1 MVWLLVGVF
10 GERHQYLPM
19 SIFSTT
25 HTLEQA
31 FLLKVG
37 KVELVLH
44 NPYTIWT
51 GKLEMVLLFNR
62 GTRLCD

>member
-1 MVWLLVGVF
+1 MSEIRVRELLVGVF
-10 GERHQYLPM
+10 GELHQYLPM

-44 NPYTIWT
+44 NPYTIV
-51 GKLEMVLLFNR
+51 VLAF
-62 GTRLCD
+62 TTKDVKRL

>member
-1 MVWLLVGVF
+1 
-10 GERHQYLPM
+10 M